1 MDATAQ
7 NQTPITPGRWTNIQA
22 RLAETLVAAVWASAT
37 LAAVLF
43 VRDHARNMPFGED
56 FEIVGVMTGHQ
67 SMTWSWAWKQSN
79 EHRPFLP
86 RLILGCLARASH
98 DFRTPMYLNVGLL
111 SAASLS
117 MILLA
122 RRLRGRSS
130 ICDAALPVAILNLG
144 QWETLLIGFALNL
157 VLTTAITIHLISVVG
172 RAPTMPSW
180 KPALL
185 VGGLALVLSLSGGS
199 GLVLLPPLILWLI
212 CYSASGCWSGRD
224 PCTTSRI
231 IAHSS
236 LIATTAAVTYY
247 ISGYV
252 KPGNVPPPGS
262 SQAIWHTILDFLSM
276 SITPPAWGWSH
287 AAGIAIL
294 ALSSLTFARLLQIT
308 FQTPTERA
316 RALGLI
322 AILVAMLAVTASVAF
337 SRSGI
342 SDTIGQTSRY
352 ATLSVPLLAIL
363 YISWLLYGPTPA
375 RQLLHLGILAV
386 VLASIPANY
395 RVADIQ
401 GDARHNAYVRIEHQL
416 RIRTP
421 ASKLADHIAPAL
433 YPSRDYALDAFRK
446 LHAARIGRFK
456 YFTEDQVATTPA
468 DAVVR

>member
-7 NQTPITPGRWTNIQA
+7 SQTPSTSGRWTRIHA
-22 RLAETLVAAVWASAT
+22 RLASALVGAVWIGAT
-37 LAAVLF
+37 AAAVLF
-43 VRDHARNMPFGED
+43 VRDHTRNMPFGED
-56 FEIVGVMTGHQ
+56 FEIVGVMTGHE

-86 RLILGCLARASH
+86 RLILGGLARAFH
-98 DFRTPMYLNVGLL
+98 DFRAAMYLNVGLL
-111 SAASLS
+111 SVASLS
-117 MILLA
+117 MVLLA

-172 RAPTMPSW
+172 RAPTMPCW
-180 KPALL
+180 RPALL
-185 VGGLALVLSLSGGS
+185 VGGFALVLSLSGGS
-199 GLVLLPPLILWLI
+199 GLVLLPPLMLWLI
-212 CYSASGCWSGRD
+212 CYAASGCWSGRD
-224 PCTTSRI
+224 ASTTARI
-231 IAHSS
+231 IAHGS

-252 KPGNVPPPGS
+252 KPGNVPPPGPF
-262 SQAIWHTILDFLSM
+262 QAIWYTILDFLSM

-287 AAGIAIL
+287 VAGMAVL
-294 ALSSLTFARLLQIT
+294 ALSTLTFARLLQIT
-308 FQTPTERA
+308 FRTPAERA
-316 RALGLI
+316 RTLGLM
-322 AILVAMLAVTASVAF
+322 AILVAMLGVTASVAF

-342 SDTIGQTSRY
+342 SDTMGQTSRY

-375 RQLLHLGILAV
+375 RQLIHLGILGV

-401 GDARHNAYVRIEHQL
+401 GDARRDAYVRIEHQL

-421 ASKLADHIAPAL
+421 ASKLADYITPAL
-433 YPSRDYALDAFRK
+433 YPGRDYALQAFRK
-446 LHAARIGRFK
+446 LHSAEIGRFK
-456 YFTEDQVATTPA
+456 YFTEDQMATTPA